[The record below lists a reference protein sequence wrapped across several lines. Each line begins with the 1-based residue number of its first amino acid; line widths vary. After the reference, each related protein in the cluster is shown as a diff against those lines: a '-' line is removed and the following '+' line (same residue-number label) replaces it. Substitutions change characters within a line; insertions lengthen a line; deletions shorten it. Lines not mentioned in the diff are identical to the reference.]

1 MKMRFKDRSRDD
13 LEREQPPAPAGPG
26 PGGNLAQLRLA
37 GEALLAAGADAITRA
52 LSTDSEKFLAANT
65 QQGGQ

>member
-1 MKMRFKDRSRDD
+1 MRFQFRTRD
-13 LEREQPPAPAGPG
+13 EREQDEPQTPAGG
-26 PGGNLAQLRLA
+26 GAGGNLAQLRSA
-37 GEALLAAGADAITRA
+37 GEAFLAAGTDAINRA

>member
-1 MKMRFKDRSRDD
+1 MRFQFRPTDDR
-13 LEREQPPAPAGPG
+13 EREQPAAVGAGG
-26 PGGNLAQLRLA
+26 AGANLAQLRSA
-37 GEALLAAGADAITRA
+37 GEALLAAGADAINRA

>member
-1 MKMRFKDRSRDD
+1 MQLQQRTRDEH
-13 LEREQPPAPAGPG
+13 ERDQPLAPAGTT

-37 GEALLAAGADAITRA
+37 GGSVPGGGADAIDRA
-52 LSTDSEKFLAANT
+52 LSSDSEKFLEANT

>member
-1 MKMRFKDRSRDD
+1 MQFQHRTGD
-13 LEREQPPAPAGPG
+13 ERERDEPPAPDETA

-37 GEALLAAGADAITRA
+37 GEALLAAGADAINRA
-52 LSTDSEKFLAANT
+52 LSSDSGKFLEANT